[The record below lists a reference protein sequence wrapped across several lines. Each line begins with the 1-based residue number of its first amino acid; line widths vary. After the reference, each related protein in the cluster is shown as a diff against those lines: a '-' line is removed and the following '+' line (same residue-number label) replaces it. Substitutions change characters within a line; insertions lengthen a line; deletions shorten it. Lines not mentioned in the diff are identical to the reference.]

1 MQWEYLMLD
10 ARRRHNFDSLGE
22 IGYELV
28 TVDQGTAYFK
38 RPVGNEKKWEQFAK
52 AVAKEILDAPIDTSK
67 TTR

>member
-38 RPVGNEKKWEQFAK
+38 RPVGNEKNGSNLQKLLLKRF
-52 AVAKEILDAPIDTSK
+52 
-67 TTR
+67 